1 MTEENGKYNGYT
13 KYETWLVSLW
23 FDNTPGD
30 YADVMETLK
39 RVRAENPADK
49 VRGEL
54 ADAIEEYLTEIIA
67 DDQDKVS
74 GISSD
79 YLGRLVSGCD
89 YFELAD
95 NLIRDYPEDKAGD
108 E

>member
-1 MTEENGKYNGYT
+1 MTEEKETYNGYT
-13 KYETWLVSLW
+13 NYETWLVSLW
-23 FDNTPGD
+23 FDNTPGY
-30 YADVMETLK
+30 YADVMDTLK
-39 RVRAENPADK
+39 RVRAEAPADK
-49 VRGEL
+49 IRGEL

-79 YLGRLVSGCD
+79 YLGRLVSKCD

-95 NLIRDYPEDKAGD
+95 NLIRDYPAD